1 MIRFR
6 DKPKDKAANTN
17 TSAEDVAHSTAP
29 TAAAAEEAEDA
40 VEPRPEAVPEKSED
54 AKQ

>member
-6 DKPKDKAANTN
+6 DKPKVKAANTN
-17 TSAEDVAHSTAP
+17 TSADDLAHSKAP
-29 TAAAAEEAEDA
+29 TAAAAEDA
-40 VEPRPEAVPEKSED
+40 VEPRPEVQPEKSED